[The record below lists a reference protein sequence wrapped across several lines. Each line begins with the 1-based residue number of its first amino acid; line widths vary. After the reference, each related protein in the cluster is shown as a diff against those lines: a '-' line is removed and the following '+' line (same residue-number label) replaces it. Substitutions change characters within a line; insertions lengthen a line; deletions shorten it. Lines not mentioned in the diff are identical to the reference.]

1 MIVYCTVYSI
11 ASLKKKKDVLHDLF
25 VRISNYCWDH
35 FAYANVF
42 DEILCYKSLM
52 FVFVCRVNQK
62 DKKRKDEKHI

>member
-1 MIVYCTVYSI
+1 MIVYCTVYSVQYCK
-11 ASLKKKKDVLHDLF
+11 SQKKKDVLHDLF

-52 FVFVCRVNQK
+52 
-62 DKKRKDEKHI
+62 I